1 MGRLFLDSYYSY
13 KKYFHYL
20 TLNLNGMFLW
30 GEIYCAASV
39 TESLKKSSKFMIAYV
54 IFPSIVKLTYAESP
68 YRGIDLH

>member
-1 MGRLFLDSYYSY
+1 
-13 KKYFHYL
+13 
-20 TLNLNGMFLW
+20 MFLW
-30 GEIYCAASV
+30 GDIYCAASV